1 VRYAELVKLMISV
14 TYLNKN
20 ILKEPNIDRLILENT
35 FYSDFEKISFDLK
48 IDLPKFNKSKLFTE
62 L

>member
-1 VRYAELVKLMISV
+1 MISV

-35 FYSDFEKISFDLK
+35 FYSDVEKISFDLK

>member
-1 VRYAELVKLMISV
+1 MISV

>member
-1 VRYAELVKLMISV
+1 MKSQV
-14 TYLNKN
+14 YLITPFNH
-20 ILKEPNIDRLILENT
+20 EDEDGDQLILENT
-35 FYSDFEKISFDLK
+35 FYSDVEKISFDLK